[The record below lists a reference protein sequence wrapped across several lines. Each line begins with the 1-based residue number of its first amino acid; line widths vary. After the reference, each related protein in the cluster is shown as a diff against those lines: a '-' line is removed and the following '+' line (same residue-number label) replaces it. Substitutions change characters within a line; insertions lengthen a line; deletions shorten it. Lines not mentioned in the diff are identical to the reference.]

1 MSVLHNDARAFLGC
15 GFKFPLQVNARGRLA
30 LSGAEERIEEA
41 IYIVLGTR
49 LGERLMQ
56 PDFGCGIHDLLFA
69 PNNPSTRTRA
79 VEHVRRALV
88 AHERRIDV
96 LNVAAETTPA
106 EPSLLLI
113 RVDYRIRANNAVG
126 NLVYPFYI
134 TEAA

>member
-1 MSVLHNDARAFLGC
+1 MIERADGLLHLLQIFGSSERGDLERTDAEHGEQ
-15 GFKFPLQVNARGRLA
+15 G
-30 LSGAEERIEEA
+30 
-41 IYIVLGTR
+41 

-56 PDFGCGIHDLLFA
+56 PQFGCGIHDLLFA
-69 PNNPSTRTRA
+69 PNNAATRTRA

-88 AHERRIDV
+88 AYEPRIDV
-96 LNVAAETTPA
+96 LNVAAETTVA